1 MAQAKFRFSDS
12 DKRKMHSLIYQFF
25 RAIVIAFHFLKL
37 VEAGE
42 KGIKTRW

>member
-12 DKRKMHSLIYQFF
+12 DRRKMHSLIYQIF
-25 RAIVIAFHFLKL
+25 RGIVIAFHFLKL
-37 VEAGE
+37 VKEGD